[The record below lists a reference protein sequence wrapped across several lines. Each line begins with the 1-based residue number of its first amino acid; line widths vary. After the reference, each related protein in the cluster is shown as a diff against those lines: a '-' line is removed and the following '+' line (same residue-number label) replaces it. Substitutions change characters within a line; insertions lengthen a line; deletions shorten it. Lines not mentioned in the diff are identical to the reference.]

1 MSVATGLRAGRFP
14 APNQAIDITLE
25 ASRESA
31 MQKILVRR
39 LGLCTVMAACLCAT
53 MVPATAGGGLFTR
66 GCAWRDLQI
75 LIMIEERE
83 GASAGYTIQLSDAM
97 LAMMHARIV
106 CHAGSVVDALALY
119 DRIAQSVTSIPR
131 LSDQAN

>member
-1 MSVATGLRAGRFP
+1 
-14 APNQAIDITLE
+14 
-25 ASRESA
+25 
-31 MQKILVRR
+31 MQKIWVRR

-53 MVPATAGGGLFTR
+53 MVPATAGGLFTR

-83 GASAGYTIQLSDAM
+83 GASAGYTTQLSDAM

-131 LSDQAN
+131 LSDQAH

>member
-1 MSVATGLRAGRFP
+1 
-14 APNQAIDITLE
+14 
-25 ASRESA
+25 

-39 LGLCTVMAACLCAT
+39 LGLCTIVAACLYAT
-53 MVPATAGGGLFTR
+53 MAAANAGGGPFTR

-83 GASAGYTIQLSDAM
+83 GAGAGYTTQMSDAM

-106 CHAGSVVDALALY
+106 CHKGYVVDALALY
-119 DRIAQSVTSIPR
+119 DSIAQSVTSIPR